1 MTRHYNS
8 DEEIKNVK
16 LRTKKNSF
24 SSRSG
29 ELKTKNI
36 QIDDFDESTRNVL
49 NTKCIDILYCFWEQ
63 KYGRDRNEDG
73 RLYQNELESF
83 IGNFLIN
90 NVLALS
96 HEDKKNFS
104 TILNNFNYVFEKGS
118 YNNILDVIEIIVE
131 NVDLKKRNLY
141 SEFNTLFEDY
151 FIGYRFINNLLCPI
165 SNEIEKKEIECAFST
180 KYEKVNIHI
189 IKALELLSDR
199 DNPDYHN
206 SIKESYTAIE
216 SLGNITGDGGVYS
229 NMKKLIEPKKNISNK
244 LLYES
249 IEKFIHFVN
258 EEPGVR
264 HDNNNESHNIS
275 FDEAKFCLVI
285 ASGIIN
291 YLLKYIEGN
300 SI

>member
-36 QIDDFDESTRNVL
+36 QINEFDESTRNVL

-63 KYGRDRNEDG
+63 KYGRDRNKDG

-96 HEDKKNFS
+96 HEDKKYFS
-104 TILNNFNYVFEKGS
+104 TIWNDFNYVFEKGS

-165 SNEIEKKEIECAFST
+165 SNEIEKKEIECNFP
-180 KYEKVNIHI
+180 
-189 IKALELLSDR
+189 L
-199 DNPDYHN
+199 
-206 SIKESYTAIE
+206 
-216 SLGNITGDGGVYS
+216 
-229 NMKKLIEPKKNISNK
+229 NMKRLI
-244 LLYES
+244 
-249 IEKFIHFVN
+249 FI
-258 EEPGVR
+258 
-264 HDNNNESHNIS
+264 
-275 FDEAKFCLVI
+275 
-285 ASGIIN
+285 
-291 YLLKYIEGN
+291 
-300 SI
+300 